1 MVVLNLYPHG
11 LFSLL
16 VIKSQY
22 VIEKLIRIRHRAQH
36 KSLYIPQKTAKV
48 RVPHRRPADFY

>member
-1 MVVLNLYPHG
+1 MDVLKLYPHS

-22 VIEKLIRIRHRAQH
+22 VIEKLIRILRLAQH
-36 KSLYIPQKTAKV
+36 KSL
-48 RVPHRRPADFY
+48 